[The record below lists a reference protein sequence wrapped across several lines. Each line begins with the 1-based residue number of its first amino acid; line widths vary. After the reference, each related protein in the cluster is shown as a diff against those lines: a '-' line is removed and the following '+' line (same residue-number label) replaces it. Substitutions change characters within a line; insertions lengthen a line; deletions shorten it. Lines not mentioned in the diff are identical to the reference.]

1 MVRRLLSA
9 VVLASLIFVV
19 GCGGSGADKLSGVR
33 TGGVKTLTLATT
45 NSDSL
50 ELRPWLD
57 EVERLSKGRLR
68 IRVLTGWRGGAG
80 SDYESDLIS
89 DVRSGRVDLGWVGTR
104 AWTASGVHSFDA
116 LNALFLVDSYS
127 VQEAVLRGVD
137 RQRLLAGVVG
147 AGFEPVA
154 LLPGPLHYLLSHRPL
169 RRAADFRGLKI
180 GVTASGVGERS
191 LRELGAVPV
200 ALARGASMS
209 GLDGVEANLG
219 DLAARYVGQA
229 PYLSWDAPFGPA
241 VKVVFANR
249 RTWSS
254 LSQGDR
260 VILRQA
266 ADRAFTRTLSAAR
279 DNDRAAVAQLCD
291 SSVRLVTVGTRGL
304 DALRLAVGPVYDEVR
319 RRADARAG
327 LQAVERGRTG
337 GRDVPQSLACK
348 TAARSPVSALAGT
361 FMWTMRR
368 GEPGSEYVN
377 FGHGTFVRF
386 KLELRFGR
394 AVETA
399 VFTDG
404 HSEPGFDE
412 KYSVYRDRITF
423 GGDHGPPDTARWRL
437 DGNQLRFTEFSQQN
451 PEGQLIFTSH
461 PWIRQA
467 R

>member
-1 MVRRLLSA
+1 MVCRLLS
-9 VVLASLIFVV
+9 VVLLPSLIFVS
-19 GCGGSGADKLSGVR
+19 GCGGSGADKVSGVR

-45 NSDSL
+45 NSDPL

-68 IRVLTGWRGGAG
+68 IRVLTGWHGGAE
-80 SDYESDLIS
+80 SDYESGLIS

-104 AWTASGVHSFDA
+104 AWTARGVHSFDA
-116 LNALFLVDSYS
+116 LNAPFLVDSYS
-127 VQEAVLRGVD
+127 AQEAVLRDAD
-137 RQRLLAGVVG
+137 RKRLLAGVVG

-154 LLPGPLHYLLSHRPL
+154 LLAGPLHYLLSREPV
-169 RRAADFRGLKI
+169 RRAADFRGLRI

-200 ALARGASMS
+200 VIARGASMS

-219 DLAARYVGQA
+219 ELAARYVDQA
-229 PYLSWDAPFGPA
+229 PYLLGDAPFGPA

-249 RTWSS
+249 RTWST
-254 LSQGDR
+254 LSQDDR

-266 ADRAFTRTLSAAR
+266 ADRAFARTLNAAR
-279 DNDRAAVAQLCD
+279 DNDRAAAVQLCD
-291 SSVRLVTVGTRGL
+291 SSVRLVTVGAQGR
-304 DALRLAVGPVYDEVR
+304 DALRLAVGPVYDEIG

-327 LQAVERGRTG
+327 LQAVERARTE

-348 TAARSPVSALAGT
+348 TAPRSPVPALTGT

-368 GEPGSEYVN
+368 GEPGSAYVD

-394 AVETA
+394 AVQTV
-399 VFTDG
+399 VFADG
-404 HSEPGFDE
+404 HSEAGFDE

-423 GGDHGPPDTARWRL
+423 GGDRGPPDTARWRL
-437 DGNQLRFTEFSQQN
+437 GGNQLRFTEFSQQD
-451 PEGQLIFTSH
+451 PAGQLIWTSH
-461 PWIRQA
+461 PWVREA
-467 R
+467 G